1 MYRKVP
7 KLSSAYKCSHSEGK
21 HAAGT
26 QVKKK
31 DVTSPLPPPSTSL
44 LPPPSHS
51 PTTVAV
57 SLI

>member
-7 KLSSAYKCSHSEGK
+7 KLSPAYKCSHSEGK

-31 DVTSPLPPPSTSL
+31 VVTSPLPPPSTSL
-44 LPPPSHS
+44 MPPPSHS
-51 PTTVAV
+51 PTRVAAT
-57 SLI
+57 LI